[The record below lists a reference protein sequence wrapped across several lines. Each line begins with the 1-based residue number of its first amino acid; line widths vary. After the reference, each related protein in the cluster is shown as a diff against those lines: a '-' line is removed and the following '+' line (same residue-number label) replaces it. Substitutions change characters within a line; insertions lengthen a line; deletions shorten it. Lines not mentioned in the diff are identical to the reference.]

1 MFIFVFLSSLMPESR
16 RRLGR
21 IWSPPVYRRGFE
33 RPGQSNGTPSDI
45 GRTSTIALTN
55 PIAASRPGHVRGED
69 DSNPHAFQHN
79 FEQHAFHEEPAMNQP
94 TARSAV
100 KPDATSLRSTIEWLR
115 AEGMLIET
123 EKPVSGDLE
132 LTGLQKHFDGSFP
145 ILFNNVKGYP
155 HARAI
160 TNLFADMRVVDKMFG
175 FTDPTQRTRA
185 LAKALNKPLKPIEIE
200 QKDAP
205 CQEHVITENL
215 DVNKWIMNIR
225 HTALETELTI
235 GSGIRCVTGR
245 HFDGG
250 SDLGYNRMNFR
261 WGNVGTFQ
269 ISPGSHMWQ
278 VFTEHYKDE
287 RIPITMC
294 FGVPPACTMMAGAGF
309 DYVILPKGC
318 DEIGVAGAIQ
328 GSPVRLV
335 KARTV
340 DAMALADSE
349 YVLEGYIV
357 PRDKRYETAESERE
371 GVQGK
376 TFFHPEWAGYM
387 GKAYKAPTFHVT
399 AITMRKPESKPLI
412 FPLGVHMFDDS
423 NIDTTIREA
432 AIFELCNRLQPG
444 IIQDVHIPYSMTDWG
459 GCIIQVKKRNK
470 IEEGW
475 QRNFLA
481 AILSCSQG
489 MRLAIAVSEDT
500 DIYSM
505 DDIMWCLTTR
515 VNPHTDILNPIP
527 GGRGQTFMPAE
538 RMTAGD
544 KAWTASNTLF
554 EGGMGIDATVPFG
567 YEQDFHRPVYP
578 IDRVNPADFFDAAQ
592 IAKMKGR
599 MEGWVLSLARTG
611 R

>member
-1 MFIFVFLSSLMPESR
+1 
-16 RRLGR
+16 
-21 IWSPPVYRRGFE
+21 
-33 RPGQSNGTPSDI
+33 
-45 GRTSTIALTN
+45 
-55 PIAASRPGHVRGED
+55 
-69 DSNPHAFQHN
+69 
-79 FEQHAFHEEPAMNQP
+79 MNQP
-94 TARSAV
+94 TSRSAV
-100 KPDATSLRSTIEWLR
+100 KPDVTSLRSTVEWLR

-123 EKPVSGDLE
+123 DKPVSGDLE

-185 LAKALNKPLKPIEIE
+185 LAKALNKPLKPVEIE

-205 CQEHVITENL
+205 CQEHVLTEDL

-328 GSPVRLV
+328 GAPVRLV

-349 YVLEGYIV
+349 YVLEGYIA

-444 IIQDVHIPYSMTDWG
+444 IVQDVHIPYSMTDWG

>member
-1 MFIFVFLSSLMPESR
+1 M
-16 RRLGR
+16 
-21 IWSPPVYRRGFE
+21 
-33 RPGQSNGTPSDI
+33 N
-45 GRTSTIALTN
+45 
-55 PIAASRPGHVRGED
+55 
-69 DSNPHAFQHN
+69 
-79 FEQHAFHEEPAMNQP
+79 EPAKR
-94 TARSAV
+94 AAV
-100 KPDATSLRSTIEWLR
+100 KRDVTSLRSTIEWLR
-115 AEGMLIET
+115 AEGDLVET
-123 EKPVSGDLE
+123 DKEVNPDLE
-132 LTGLQKHFDGSFP
+132 ITGLQKHFDGSIP
-145 ILFNNVKGYP
+145 ILFNNVKGKP

-160 TNLFADMRVVDKMFG
+160 TNLFSDIRVIDKMFG
-175 FTDPTQRTRA
+175 FDDAADRTRK
-185 LAKALNKPLKPIEIE
+185 LARALNRPIKPVVVEG
-200 QKDAP
+200 KDAP
-205 CQEHVITENL
+205 CQEHVIAGEV
-215 DVNKWIMNIR
+215 DVNHWITAIR
-225 HTALETELTI
+225 HTALEPELTI
-235 GSGIRCVTGR
+235 GSGIRCVVGPY
-245 HFDGG
+245 FDGG

-278 VFTEHYKDE
+278 VYTEHYDDD
-287 RIPITMC
+287 RPIPITVC
-294 FGVPPACTMMAGAGF
+294 FGVPPACTLLAGAGF

-318 DEIGVAGAIQ
+318 DEIGIAGAVQ

-335 KARTV
+335 KARTA
-340 DAMALADSE
+340 DAYALADAE
-349 YVLEGYIV
+349 YVLEGHIH
-357 PRDKRYETAESERE
+357 PRDKRYETKEAEEK

-387 GKAYKAPTFHVT
+387 GKAYKAPTFHVS
-399 AITMRKPESKPLI
+399 ALTMRNPASRPII
-412 FPLGVHMFDDS
+412 FPLGVHTSDDS

-444 IIQDVHIPYSMTDWG
+444 IIQDVHIPYCMTDWG

-475 QRNFLA
+475 QRNFLS

-489 MRLAIAVSEDT
+489 MRLAIAVSEDV

-515 VNPHTDILNPIP
+515 VNPKTDILNPIP

-538 RMTAGD
+538 RMTAGE

-578 IDRVNPADFFDAAQ
+578 VDRVKPENFFSAAE
-592 IAKMKGR
+592 IAKMKAR
-599 MEGWVLSLARTG
+599 MEGWVLSLSRTG